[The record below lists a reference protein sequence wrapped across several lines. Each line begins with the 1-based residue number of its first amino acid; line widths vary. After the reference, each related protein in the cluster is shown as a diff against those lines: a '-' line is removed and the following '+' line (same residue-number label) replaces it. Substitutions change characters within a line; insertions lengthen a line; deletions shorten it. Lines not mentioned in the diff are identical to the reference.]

1 MLVENDT
8 EVATMELT
16 GKKINFLGDSITEGA
31 GASSPEICYV
41 ADMHRLYNLAA
52 ARNYG
57 IGGTR
62 IAPQKEVSAEPV
74 WDQDFL
80 GRYAKMDDDADFV
93 VVFGGTN
100 DFGHGLAPFGQVG
113 DTTPDTFCGACDTLY
128 KGLKAKYPRAK
139 LAVITPTPR
148 SKAASPKGEGNK
160 PAGHVLADY
169 VDAIKQIA
177 ATNGL
182 PVLDLFHP
190 HPVGKSE
197 AFPPEIFV
205 DGLHPSDAGH
215 AVLAKLIGEF
225 LQTL

>member
-1 MLVENDT
+1 
-8 EVATMELT
+8 MELT

-31 GASSPEICYV
+31 GASSPETCYV

-57 IGGTR
+57 I
-62 IAPQKEVSAEPV
+62 
-74 WDQDFL
+74 
-80 GRYAKMDDDADFV
+80 
-93 VVFGGTN
+93 GGTN

-113 DTTPDTFCGACDTLY
+113 DTTPDTFCGACNTLY

-177 ATNGL
+177 AANGL

-190 HPVGKSE
+190 QPVGKSE
-197 AFPPEIFV
+197 AFPPEILV

>member
-1 MLVENDT
+1 MLEENDT
-8 EVATMELT
+8 EMATMELT
-16 GKKINFLGDSITEGA
+16 GKKINFLGDSITQGA
-31 GASSPEICYV
+31 GASSPETCYV
-41 ADMHRLYNLAA
+41 ADMHRLYNLAE

-113 DTTPDTFCGACDTLY
+113 GIAPDTFCGACDTLY
-128 KGLKAKYPRAK
+128 KGLKAKFPRAK

-148 SKAASPKGEGNK
+148 AKAASPKGEGNK

-177 ATNGL
+177 AANGL

-190 HPVGKSE
+190 QPVGNSD

>member
-1 MLVENDT
+1 MLVENKD
-8 EVATMELT
+8 EVKPMELT

-31 GASSPEICYV
+31 GASSPETCYV
-41 ADMHRLYNLAA
+41 ADMHRLYNLAE

-62 IAPQKEVSAEPV
+62 IAPQKEVSAETV

-80 GRYAKMDDDADFV
+80 VRYAKMDDDADFV

-113 DTTPDTFCGACDTLY
+113 DTAPDTFCGACDTLY
-128 KGLKAKYPRAK
+128 KGLKAKYPHAK

-148 SKAASPKGEGNK
+148 AKAASPKGEGNK

-177 ATNGL
+177 AANGL

-190 HPVGKSE
+190 QPVGQSD
-197 AFPPEIFV
+197 AFPPELFV

>member
-1 MLVENDT
+1 
-8 EVATMELT
+8 MELT
-16 GKKINFLGDSITEGA
+16 GKKINFLGGSITEGA
-31 GASSPEICYV
+31 GASSPETCYV

-100 DFGHGLAPFGQVG
+100 DFGHGLAV
-113 DTTPDTFCGACDTLY
+113 
-128 KGLKAKYPRAK
+128 
-139 LAVITPTPR
+139 
-148 SKAASPKGEGNK
+148 
-160 PAGHVLADY
+160 Y

-177 ATNGL
+177 AAPVCLPGRRCFAFIRFGVYFLPGWFLRRYSSGL
-182 PVLDLFHP
+182 WPV
-190 HPVGKSE
+190 KRR
-197 AFPPEIFV
+197 
-205 DGLHPSDAGH
+205 
-215 AVLAKLIGEF
+215 KLWEK
-225 LQTL
+225 

>member
-1 MLVENDT
+1 
-8 EVATMELT
+8 
-16 GKKINFLGDSITEGA
+16 
-31 GASSPEICYV
+31 
-41 ADMHRLYNLAA
+41 
-52 ARNYG
+52 
-57 IGGTR
+57 
-62 IAPQKEVSAEPV
+62 
-74 WDQDFL
+74 
-80 GRYAKMDDDADFV
+80 MDDDADFV

-148 SKAASPKGEGNK
+148 SKAVSPKGEGNK

-215 AVLAKLIGEF
+215 AVLEKLIGEF

>member
-1 MLVENDT
+1 
-8 EVATMELT
+8 MELT
-16 GKKINFLGDSITEGA
+16 GKKINFLGDSITQGA
-31 GASSPEICYV
+31 GASAPDTCYV
-41 ADMHRLYNLAA
+41 ADMERLYHLAA

-62 IAPQKEVSAEPV
+62 IAHQKAVSAEPV
-74 WDQDFL
+74 WDQDFV
-80 GRYAKMDDDADFV
+80 GRYAQMDADANIV

-113 DTTPDTFCGACDTLY
+113 DTAPDTFCGACDTLY
-128 KGLKAKYPRAK
+128 KGLKAMYPHAV

-148 SKAASPKGEGNK
+148 TNEDSPKGEGNK
-160 PAGHVLADY
+160 PAGHILADY

-177 ATNGL
+177 AANRL

-190 HPVGKSE
+190 QPMGKGDK
-197 AFPPEIFV
+197 FPPELLA
-205 DGLHPSDAGH
+205 DGLHPNDEGH
-215 AVLAKLIGEF
+215 ALLAKLIGKF

>member
-1 MLVENDT
+1 
-8 EVATMELT
+8 MELT
-16 GKKINFLGDSITEGA
+16 GKKINFLGGSITEGA
-31 GASSPEICYV
+31 GASSPETCYV

-128 KGLKAKYPRAK
+128 KGLKAKYPPREAGSHHPYPTQQGGFAQRRGQQTGRACAGR
-139 LAVITPTPR
+139 LCGRHQADCR
-148 SKAASPKGEGNK
+148 HQR
-160 PAGHVLADY
+160 PAGA
-169 VDAIKQIA
+169 
-177 ATNGL
+177 G
-182 PVLDLFHP
+182 PVP
-190 HPVGKSE
+190 PASGGK
-197 AFPPEIFV
+197 
-205 DGLHPSDAGH
+205 
-215 AVLAKLIGEF
+215 K
-225 LQTL
+225 